1 LVVHLK
7 RFGETGGGRRVK
19 RTARVDFPLDDLDL
33 GAFSG
38 SHLQDEE
45 ACVYDLVATVDH
57 LGGLNGGHYTAAC
70 RVTREGICARG
81 DAWLRCDDRCVA
93 PLDAEKVVAPSA
105 YVLVYLRRGA
115 SPELIREAL
124 PRREEDSVDVSAL
137 LAGVT
142 KSRRSRSTSARPVK
156 PEEPSTEDVKP
167 ITLKRRLLNTMGF
180 TKTPRER
187 SSSEDSKSEPV
198 EAVVVPAGDAVEGVV
213 VGDEPPPLTSLA
225 V

>member
-1 LVVHLK
+1 M
-7 RFGETGGGRRVK
+7 
-19 RTARVDFPLDDLDL
+19 
-33 GAFSG
+33 
-38 SHLQDEE
+38 
-45 ACVYDLVATVDH
+45 
-57 LGGLNGGHYTAAC
+57 
-70 RVTREGICARG
+70 
-81 DAWLRCDDRCVA
+81 
-93 PLDAEKVVAPSA
+93 
-105 YVLVYLRRGA
+105 
-115 SPELIREAL
+115 IREAL

>member
-1 LVVHLK
+1 M
-7 RFGETGGGRRVK
+7 
-19 RTARVDFPLDDLDL
+19 
-33 GAFSG
+33 
-38 SHLQDEE
+38 
-45 ACVYDLVATVDH
+45 
-57 LGGLNGGHYTAAC
+57 
-70 RVTREGICARG
+70 CARG
-81 DAWLRCDDRCVA
+81 DAWVRCDDRCVS
-93 PLDAEKVVAPSA
+93 PIDGEKVVAPSA

-156 PEEPSTEDVKP
+156 QEEPAAEEVKP

-187 SSSEDSKSEPV
+187 SSSEDSSTKHVEAEPV
-198 EAVVVPAGDAVEGVV
+198 GVV
-213 VGDEPPPLTSLA
+213 SERRRGSRRR
-225 V
+225 